1 MGKIIIQEETT
12 KNPVTL
18 IGKEAGICYGT
29 NITNENDNYK
39 RGLDCLKSNHGRTL
53 EFPQVYLI
61 VDGFS
66 AKFAREFYTHI
77 GGSPTRLQSS
87 TRYIN
92 YQRGF
97 SYITPHTISNN
108 EKTEEIY
115 REAVHQILYAMQ
127 QLDEL
132 GVPREDSSM
141 LMPLSYI
148 SRFVVRTNLRNLI
161 DMSHQRECTRAYWEY
176 RDFMRDLKE
185 ALSDYSPQWK
195 YIVDNYFKPKC
206 ELFGYCNERKSCGR
220 KPKME
225 NK

>member
-12 KNPVTL
+12 KDPVTL
-18 IGKEAGICYGT
+18 IGKEAGICYGS

-53 EFPQVYLI
+53 EFPQVYMI
-61 VDGFS
+61 VDGYS
-66 AKFAREFYTHI
+66 AKMVREYYTHI
-77 GGSPTRLQSS
+77 GGNPSRLQSS

-92 YQRGF
+92 YQKGF
-97 SYITPHTISNN
+97 SYIVPPTISRD
-108 EKTEEIY
+108 EKTEEVY
-115 REAVHQILYAMQ
+115 QEAMHQILYAMQ

-161 DMSHQRECTRAYWEY
+161 DMSHQRECARAYWEY
-176 RDFMRDLKE
+176 RDFMKELKE